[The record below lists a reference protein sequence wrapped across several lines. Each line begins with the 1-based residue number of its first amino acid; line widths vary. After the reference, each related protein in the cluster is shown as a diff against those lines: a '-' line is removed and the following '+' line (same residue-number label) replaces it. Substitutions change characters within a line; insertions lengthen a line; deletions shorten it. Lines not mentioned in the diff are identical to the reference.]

1 MAAGADPEVPGGRP
15 PVALTGRRVGFVGL
29 GLMGVPMA
37 RRLAAAGAEL
47 ALWTRSI
54 DKAEALAADLQAA
67 GLPAAAALPS
77 PRHVAEAV
85 DTVVV
90 MVTDADAVEAVV
102 FDPYEDQW
110 GIVHGLAEDGLV
122 IDMGTTAPGRSRDFA
137 GRIRMIGGSWV
148 DAPVSGGTL
157 AAEAGT
163 LTVMVGGSD
172 ADVARAEPLLR
183 ALGTRITHVG
193 PVGAGQIAKT
203 ANQMIVGLTIGA
215 VAEALALAKRAGVEP
230 ARVREA
236 ILGGFAHSRVL
247 ELHGERMVTGDF
259 QARARA
265 TIQQKD
271 MRAAGALAE
280 QVGLALPGLAA
291 NLALWDALVDAGRGG
306 LDHSALVLA
315 IDPEE
320 WDGE

>member
-1 MAAGADPEVPGGRP
+1 MTTDVDPGQSLAGC
-15 PVALTGRRVGFVGL
+15 RVGFVGL
-29 GLMGVPMA
+29 GLMGVPMV
-37 RRLAAAGAEL
+37 RRLAAAGAGL

-54 DKAEALAADLQAA
+54 EKAEDLAAA
-67 GLPAAAALPS
+67 LPGAVALPS

-85 DTVVV
+85 DTVIV

-110 GIVHGLAEDGLV
+110 GIAHGLAEDGLV
-122 IDMGTTAPGRSRDFA
+122 IDMGTTAVDRTRDFA
-137 GRIRMIGGSWV
+137 GRIRMVGGSWV
-148 DAPVSGGTL
+148 DAPVSGGTV
-157 AAEAGT
+157 AAEAGS
-163 LTVMVGGSD
+163 LTVMAGGSD
-172 ADVARAEPLLR
+172 VDLARAEPLLR
-183 ALGTRITHVG
+183 VLGARITHVG

-236 ILGGFAHSRVL
+236 IFGGFAHSRVL

-259 QARARA
+259 QARAKA
-265 TIQQKD
+265 TIQRKD
-271 MRAAGALAE
+271 MAAAGDLAG
-280 QVGLALPGLAA
+280 QVGLTLPGLAA
-291 NLALWDALVDAGRGG
+291 NLALWEALIQAGRGD

-320 WDGE
+320 WDGD

>member
-1 MAAGADPEVPGGRP
+1 MAAGAGSVKELAGDEL
-15 PVALTGRRVGFVGL
+15 AGRRVGFVGL

-54 DKAEALAADLQAA
+54 EKAAELAAE
-67 GLPAAAALPS
+67 LPGVSALPS

-85 DTVVV
+85 DTVIV

-110 GIVHGLAEDGLV
+110 GVAHGLVEDGLV
-122 IDMGTTAPGRSRDFA
+122 IDMGTTAVDRTRDFA
-137 GRIRMIGGSWV
+137 GRLRMIGADWV
-148 DAPVSGGTL
+148 DAPVSGGTV

-163 LTVMVGGSD
+163 LTIMAGGSD
-172 ADVARAEPLLR
+172 PDMARADPLFR
-183 ALGTRITHVG
+183 VLGARVTHVG

-236 ILGGFAHSRVL
+236 IFGGFAHSRVL

-259 QARARA
+259 QARAKA
-265 TIQQKD
+265 TIQRKD
-271 MRAAGALAE
+271 MRAASVLAE
-280 QVGLALPGLAA
+280 QVGLGLPGLAA
-291 NLALWDALVDAGRGG
+291 NLSLWEALVEAGRGE

-320 WDGE
+320 WDGD